1 MNKLRYYNLDYLRGL
16 MSLVIMVYHYNNW
29 LKYPLGNIS
38 LLNNRL
44 SYYGVS
50 IFFIISGVSLYV
62 TYKDYDFMIFKNI
75 KVYLVRRVAR
85 IYPLLIVTI
94 LLSLIYLNHYNL
106 LPSMMKIMMN
116 LTGAFAIFD
125 YSGYIATGSW
135 SIGNELCFY
144 ILFPF
149 ILLIKKLKYI
159 FCIYAVSLVCVIYY
173 SFFLQ
178 YSWTAYINPMNQFF
192 YFMNG
197 IVLGIYVQKLHFNR
211 KAISL
216 GIVGMLIF
224 LIYPIAELKQN
235 EVMGWSRIILGYSS
249 ILIVVLF
256 VAIPSRN
263 VRYKLLFFL
272 GEKSYGIYLIH
283 PIVFHFY
290 RINHLHIN
298 QTPLEILLYCS
309 IWSLLAAAF
318 SYKWLEAP
326 FMKLSKK
333 YF

>member
-1 MNKLRYYNLDYLRGL
+1 MNKLRYHNLDYLRGL
-16 MSLVIMVYHYNNW
+16 MSLVIMVYHYNHW
-29 LKYPLGNIS
+29 LKYPLGNIG
-38 LLNNRL
+38 LLNRL

-62 TYKDYDFMIFKNI
+62 TYKNYDFMIFKNI

-85 IYPLLIVTI
+85 IYPLLIVAI
-94 LLSLIYLNHYNL
+94 VFSIIYLNHYNQ
-106 LPSMMKIMMN
+106 LPSMMKIIMN

-135 SIGNELCFY
+135 SIGNELFFY

-159 FCIYAVSLVCVIYY
+159 FCIYAVSLACVMYY

-197 IVLGIYVQKLHFNR
+197 IVLGIYTQKLRLDR
-211 KAISL
+211 KAIGL
-216 GIVGMLIF
+216 GIAGVLLF
-224 LIYPIAELKQN
+224 LMYPIAEWNQN
-235 EVMGWSRIILGYSS
+235 EVMGLSRIILGYSS
-249 ILIVVLF
+249 VLIVVLF
-256 VAIPSRN
+256 VAMPSRN
-263 VRYKLLFFL
+263 IGHKLLFFL

-283 PIVFHFY
+283 PIIFHFY
-290 RINHLHIN
+290 RINHLHSN
-298 QTPLEILLYCS
+298 QTPLETLLYCS
-309 IWSLLAAAF
+309 ILSLLVATL
-318 SYKWLEAP
+318 SHKWLETP
-326 FMKLSKK
+326 FITLSKK

>member
-16 MSLVIMVYHYNNW
+16 MSLVIMVYHYNHW
-29 LKYPLGNIS
+29 LKYPLGNIG
-38 LLNNRL
+38 LLNRL

-50 IFFIISGVSLYV
+50 IFFIISGISLYV
-62 TYKDYDFMIFKNI
+62 TYKNHDFTIFKNI

-94 LLSLIYLNHYNL
+94 LLSIIYLNHYNQ
-106 LPSMMKIMMN
+106 LPSIMKIMMN

-135 SIGNELCFY
+135 SIGNELFFY

-149 ILLIKKLKYI
+149 ILLIKKPRYI
-159 FCIYAVSLVCVIYY
+159 FCIYAVSLVCVMYY

-197 IVLGIYVQKLHFNR
+197 IVLGIYAQKLQLNR

-216 GIVGMLIF
+216 GIVGMFIF
-224 LIYPIAELKQN
+224 LIYPIAEWNQN
-235 EVMGWSRIILGYSS
+235 EVVGWSRIILGYCS

-256 VAIPSRN
+256 VAMPAHN

-290 RINHLHIN
+290 RINHLHID

-309 IWSLLAAAF
+309 ILSLLAATL
-318 SYKWLEAP
+318 SYQWLEAP
-326 FMKLSKK
+326 LIKLSKK